1 MIQRPR
7 LLAIDDDP
15 DYRKWLRHVLRSR
28 FFVVDAADGPDG
40 YSRAL
45 SSGPHIVLIDY
56 QMEGWDGL
64 FTLRKFRDDPQLKDL
79 PIVMLTGD
87 AQRETV
93 LEAIQAGATSY
104 VLKSTATKESLSN
117 KLLTLLNRQ
126 DEE

>member
-45 SSGPHIVLIDY
+45 SSGPDIVLIDY

-64 FTLRKFRDDPQLKDL
+64 FTLRKFRDDPQLKNL

-93 LEAIQAGATSY
+93 MEAIQAGATSY
-104 VLKSTATKESLSN
+104 VLKSAATKESLST

>member
-1 MIQRPR
+1 
-7 LLAIDDDP
+7 
-15 DYRKWLRHVLRSR
+15 HVLRSR

-40 YSRAL
+40 YARAL
-45 SSGPHIVLIDY
+45 SSGPDIVLIDY

-93 LEAIQAGATSY
+93 MEAIQAGATSY
-104 VLKSTATKESLSN
+104 VLKSAATRESLSN